1 MSLKA
6 NLFCLQRVAWACCWL
21 ATKLEETPRRI
32 RDLLSVF
39 VRIDKRRE
47 GKPLTPLDIYSKVGL
62 GSHASL

>member
-1 MSLKA
+1 MILKA
-6 NLFCLQRVAWACCWL
+6 DFLCLQRVAWACCWL

-47 GKPLTPLDIYSKVGL
+47 GKPLAPLDIYSKVGL
-62 GSHASL
+62 DSHAFL